1 MAALRETS
9 PVKGPRWSTGVPRDE
24 RSSALIVASF
34 AVAGLAVV
42 VLLGIIALVVFRQ
55 EGRDEAIGEAKRI
68 TRIVGQGVVQP
79 HLGAAITGGDRDAL
93 AELDGVVRRE
103 VLSQGVVRVKV
114 WDARGRIVYSDA
126 RELVGRRFALD
137 GAERRVLLRGS
148 GVVADVSDLNE
159 PEQATERA
167 LHVGKLLEV
176 YVPLRAG
183 DGQRLLFESYLPYSL
198 VSEGTDR
205 LVRSFAPWL
214 LAALLLL
221 WIAQLPLAL
230 SMGRRLRRR
239 QHEREVL
246 LQRAIEASDLERR
259 RIARDLHDGAVQNL
273 VAVAYA
279 LGANRA
285 DEQDDDRGEGTGTLT
300 ISRPAAVVRETIR
313 ELRTLLVD
321 IYPPNL
327 HQSGLRAA
335 LEDVVAPLVTS
346 GTTVELD
353 VPHDLVLPTGAEALL
368 FRVAQEAV
376 RNAHRHSGAENVG
389 VRVWTGD
396 GWARLTVRD
405 DGEGFVVGDLLERMR
420 EGHLGLR
427 LVASLAHESGGR
439 LDVESSRGEGTSVTV
454 EVPLS

>member
-1 MAALRETS
+1 
-9 PVKGPRWSTGVPRDE
+9 VKGPRWTTGVPGDG
-24 RSSALIVASF
+24 RSSALVVGSF
-34 AVAGLAVV
+34 ALAGLAVV
-42 VLLGIIALVVFRQ
+42 ALLGVIAFAVFKQ
-55 EGRDEAIGEAKRI
+55 EGREAAIGEAKRI
-68 TRIVGQGVVQP
+68 TRIVGQGVVEP
-79 HLGAAITGGDRDAL
+79 HLGRPVIAGDRAAIAN
-93 AELDGVVRRE
+93 LDSIVHRE

-114 WDARGRIVYSDA
+114 WDAGGRIVYSDA
-126 RELVGRRFALD
+126 SELVGRRFPLD
-137 GAERRVLLRGS
+137 GEERQVLLS
-148 GVVADVSDLNE
+148 NAGVVADVSDLEE
-159 PEQATERA
+159 PEQASERA
-167 LHVGKLLEV
+167 LHEGRLLEV
-176 YVPLRAG
+176 YVPLRAA

-205 LVRSFAPWL
+205 LVRAFMPWL
-214 LAALLLL
+214 VAALLLL
-221 WIAQLPLAL
+221 WFAQLPLAV
-230 SMGRRLRRR
+230 SMGRRLRER
-239 QHEREVL
+239 QREREVL
-246 LQRAIEASDLERR
+246 LQRAIESSDLERR

-279 LGANRA
+279 LGAERP
-285 DEQDDDRGEGTGTLT
+285 DDDEDEEGGGDGTGTLT

-335 LEDVVAPLVTS
+335 LEDVVAPLETS
-346 GTTVELD
+346 GMTVELD
-353 VPHDLVLPTGAEALL
+353 VPHDLVLPTAAEALL
-368 FRVAQEAV
+368 FRVAQEAI
-376 RNAHRHSGAENVG
+376 RNAHRHSGAEHVE

-405 DGEGFVVGDLLERMR
+405 DGEGFIVGDLLERMR

-439 LDVESSRGEGTSVTV
+439 VDVESSRGEGTSVTV

>member
-1 MAALRETS
+1 
-9 PVKGPRWSTGVPRDE
+9 VKGPRWSTAMPRDG
-24 RSSALIVASF
+24 RSSAIVVGSF
-34 AVAGLAVV
+34 ALAGLAVV
-42 VLLGIIALVVFRQ
+42 ALLGVIAFAVFRQ
-55 EGRDEAIGEAKRI
+55 EGRQEAIGEAKRI
-68 TRIVGQGVVQP
+68 TRIVGQGVVEP
-79 HLGAAITGGDRDAL
+79 HLSRGVVAGDRQAVAD
-93 AELDGVVRRE
+93 LDSVVHRE
-103 VLSQGVVRVKV
+103 VLSQGVVRIKV
-114 WDARGRIVYSDA
+114 WDASGRIVYSDA
-126 RELVGRRFALD
+126 SELVGKRFALD
-137 GAERRVLLRGS
+137 DEERRVLLTDT
-148 GVVADVSDLNE
+148 GVVADLSNLDE

-167 LHVGKLLEV
+167 LHEGRLLEV
-176 YVPLRAG
+176 YVPLRAA

-198 VSEGTDR
+198 VSEGTNR
-205 LVRSFAPWL
+205 LVRAFTPWL
-214 LAALLLL
+214 VAALLLL
-221 WIAQLPLAL
+221 WVAQVPLAV
-230 SMGRRLRRR
+230 SMGRRLRQR
-239 QHEREVL
+239 QREREVL

-376 RNAHRHSGAENVG
+376 RNAHRHAGADHVE

-396 GWARLTVRD
+396 GRARLTVRD
-405 DGEGFVVGDLLERMR
+405 DGEGFIVGDLLERMR
-420 EGHLGLR
+420 DGHLGLR
-427 LVASLAHESGGR
+427 LVGGLVHESGGR
-439 LDVESSRGEGTSVTV
+439 LDIDSARGEGTSVTV